1 MKPLRT
7 HIFSSLVIVI
17 LANAALSKTI
27 DNADS
32 EEKSEGSEKVEHKAV
47 TYHAYKVLEVVPESK
62 EQVMPNIRIN
72 TRIIRCKIV
81 SKLALYDILY
91 R

>member
-62 EQVMPNIRIN
+62 EQVMPTYKY
-72 TRIIRCKIV
+72 TRIIRCTIV